1 MNTILIDKKGCKMIA
16 HRGVSGLEKENTCA
30 AFVAAGVKSYYGIET
45 GRTRD
50 GRRKIF
56 YFSRRQYEE
65 HRGRGYRYRKE
76 QCRQAR
82 SGAHARHG
90 RKDASFGFGDS
101 DARGLYFRLPE
112 NTIRIAV
119 LELKNRM
126 EEKHVAGIAR
136 KIDDMGWLEKTT
148 FISFSAE
155 NLIVLRGLYPNVSIQ
170 FLTGEATEENFSL
183 MKKYRFD
190 ADLCGLCV
198 TEEYIRRLHKAG
210 LKVNCWTIDR
220 PEDAEALIDMGA
232 DFITTN
238 ILE

>member
-1 MNTILIDKKGCKMIA
+1 
-16 HRGVSGLEKENTCA
+16 
-30 AFVAAGVKSYYGIET
+30 
-45 GRTRD
+45 
-50 GRRKIF
+50 
-56 YFSRRQYEE
+56 
-65 HRGRGYRYRKE
+65 
-76 QCRQAR
+76 
-82 SGAHARHG
+82 
-90 RKDASFGFGDS
+90 
-101 DARGLYFRLPE
+101 
-112 NTIRIAV
+112 
-119 LELKNRM
+119 M

>member
-45 GRTRD
+45 DVHVTADGKYFIFQDDNMKNIAGVDIDIEKSNADRLEAVRMCDTDGRTLRSD
-50 GRRKIF
+50 LVIPTLADYISVCRK
-56 YFSRRQYEE
+56 YD
-65 HRGRGYRYRKE
+65 KV
-76 QCRQAR
+76 
-82 SGAHARHG
+82 
-90 RKDASFGFGDS
+90 
-101 DARGLYFRLPE
+101 
-112 NTIRIAV
+112 AV
-119 LELKNRM
+119 LELQNRM
-126 EEKHVAGIAR
+126 EDKHIAGIAR
-136 KIDDMGWLEKTT
+136 RIDDMGWLEKTT

-155 NLIVLRGLYPNVSIQ
+155 NLIALRGVYPNVSIQ

-198 TEEYIRRLHKAG
+198 TEEYIRRLHEVG

>member
-16 HRGVSGLEKENTCA
+16 HRGVSGLEKENAGA

-45 GRTRD
+45 DVHVTADGKYFIFHDDNMKNIAGVDIDIEKSNADRLEAVRMRDTDGRTLRSD
-50 GRRKIF
+50 LVIPTLADYISVCRK
-56 YFSRRQYEE
+56 YD
-65 HRGRGYRYRKE
+65 KV
-76 QCRQAR
+76 
-82 SGAHARHG
+82 
-90 RKDASFGFGDS
+90 
-101 DARGLYFRLPE
+101 
-112 NTIRIAV
+112 AV

-155 NLIVLRGLYPNVSIQ
+155 NLIALRGLYPNVSIQ

-198 TEEYIRRLHKAG
+198 TEEYIRRLHEAG